1 VAPAGAP
8 SAIDRRDVRLAV
20 LAILVAAIVYN
31 ANFRSVSAGDSRPA
45 RYIPFALW
53 RDHTIYLDPFIDL
66 TIGGFEP
73 QYWVQDSRNG
83 HRASNY
89 PIASPI
95 LVAPLY
101 LPAVIFAEAHDWN
114 EAVLGDLSYVMEKLV
129 ASLVASVGVGWMYL
143 LLRRRTDRRNA
154 LLLTTAY
161 AFGTTTWAISSQAL
175 WQHGPAQLMVIAVLW
190 FITERPSPLNSAAAG
205 LATGFLTAI
214 RPPDIAISFAF
225 AIAAVLWICPRR
237 KDKAHFALC
246 CIAPLLLVSYY
257 NLATF
262 RTLAGGYR
270 GAGVTREFFSHPPLE
285 GVAGYLVSPTRGL
298 FVFSPFLL
306 FLPLFFR
313 RALADERWKK
323 LTLTLLGGLM
333 LLLLVYSR
341 VDFRQGYSFGPRFLS
356 DILPILFW
364 MLAPVLPSLNKPLR
378 TGFLAAALIAI
389 WIQSV
394 GAFRY
399 TDKSETVIIQS
410 TANAWKWRNAPFLV
424 DATGPRQP
432 PTILEALQRLSNQP
446 RP

>member
-1 VAPAGAP
+1 
-8 SAIDRRDVRLAV
+8 V
-20 LAILVAAIVYN
+20 LAFLVAAIVYN

-53 RDHTIYLDPFIDL
+53 RDHTIYLDPFLDL
-66 TIGGFEP
+66 TLGGFEP
-73 QYWVQDSRNG
+73 QYWVQESRNG
-83 HRASNY
+83 HHASNY
-89 PIASPI
+89 PIATPI

-143 LLRRRTDRRNA
+143 LLRRRTDRRSA
-154 LLLTTAY
+154 LVLTTTY

-190 FITERPSPLNSAAAG
+190 FFTEPPSPLKGAAAG
-205 LATGFLTAI
+205 LATGLLAAI
-214 RPPDIAISFAF
+214 RPPDIAISLAF
-225 AIAAVLWICPRR
+225 AIAAHLWIYPR
-237 KDKAHFALC
+237 KKEKALFALSC
-246 CIAPLLLVSYY
+246 AVPLLLVSYY
-257 NLATF
+257 NLVTF
-262 RTLAGGYR
+262 GSLAGGYQGS
-270 GAGVTREFFSHPPLE
+270 GATPWLFSHPPLE

-298 FVFSPFLL
+298 FVFSPYLL

-323 LTLTLLGGLM
+323 LTLTLLGGVT
-333 LLLLVYSR
+333 LLLLIYSP
-341 VDFRQGYSFGPRFLS
+341 VDFRQGYSFGPRFLT

-378 TGFLAAALIAI
+378 IGFLTAALIAV

-399 TDKSETVIIQS
+399 TDKSEAVIIQS
-410 TANAWKWRNAPFLV
+410 TANAWKWRNTPFLV
-424 DATGPRQP
+424 DAMGPRQP
-432 PTILEALQRLSNQP
+432 ATVLEALQRLSSQP